1 MTEKVLGTKISS
13 GNSAFRGLLWWTL
26 LITSDTAAQLLLK
39 TGAVRIAPGGPL
51 VNYFIV
57 CGYSL
62 YIVSFIAWMQI
73 LKETRLFIALS
84 SASVLYITIAF
95 ASHYF
100 LGERLTPQLFMG
112 TLLISAGVLI
122 LGWKKDARQII

>member
-1 MTEKVLGTKISS
+1 MTEKVSGGKIYS
-13 GNSAFRGLLWWTL
+13 GNSAFKGLLWWTL
-26 LITSDTAAQLLLK
+26 LIISDTAAQLLLK
-39 TGAVRIAPGGPL
+39 TGAVRLATGGRL
-51 VNYFIV
+51 VNCFIV

-84 SASVLYITIAF
+84 STSVLYITIAF

-100 LGERLTPQLFMG
+100 IGERLTPQLLLG

-122 LGWKKDARQII
+122 LGWKKNARQST